1 MSTTSGA
8 DEQYRYPQGIRGP
21 LRPFSGVVCP
31 YIGFESGHT
40 LWLVAFDETPTPV
53 DSYAE
58 LWLERPDG
66 ELALYASSEAA
77 EYIVAYHEF
86 DRVEEAAFAW
96 QRADSEALEVGMDS
110 ADGTTL
116 DLRVDLTTTTRT
128 RVLDALSS
136 LLPEAVAQTSIGS
149 ATSTRVFNALL
160 PAGGSKSRGR
170 TETGIRYRVDTD
182 RILAVE
188 SACGTLD
195 GLDLG
200 NVTPSRSTRTH
211 GDVECWRWPYAIFGR
226 LYLEYPAP
234 GQPVVA

>member
-1 MSTTSGA
+1 M
-8 DEQYRYPQGIRGP
+8 
-21 LRPFSGVVCP
+21 RPFSGVVCP

-40 LWLVAFDETPTPV
+40 LWVVAFDETPTPV

-66 ELALYASSEAA
+66 ELALYTSSEAA

-116 DLRVDLTTTTRT
+116 DLRVDLTATPRT
-128 RVLDALSS
+128 RVADTLSS
-136 LLPEAVAQTSIGS
+136 LFPDAIAQTAIGS

-160 PAGGSKSRGR
+160 PAGGSKIRGR
-170 TETGIRYRVDTD
+170 TETGVRYRVDTD
-182 RILAVE
+182 RILAVDAA
-188 SACGTLD
+188 SGTLD

-200 NVTPSRSTRTH
+200 DVTPSRSTRTH
-211 GDVECWRWPYAIFGR
+211 GDVECWGWPYALFGR